1 LKKPTRPKDGKSSK
15 VPAYIVT
22 FSDMVTLLLTFFV
35 MLLSLA
41 EVQDPELFNKGRDSF
56 WQSIRYCGLGPL
68 LGRRVKVNLGNQ
80 KVKYPISDPNNVSES
95 RGIDEK
101 QQTIRQTFKR
111 LRRSMATIPSQ
122 LTAET
127 VNFTVTNIQFAP
139 GQAIL
144 NQPAKS
150 FLTEFCLDLQQNLD
164 RETTML
170 YVVGLA
176 NDETMEKQQWIISA
190 RRAQAVADFIQ
201 QTLSTPSNRQV
212 TYGETSEQS
221 KWHIFWWGAGP
232 RGNWAGKDSS
242 ISGQSEILIAILKRS
257 P

>member
-1 LKKPTRPKDGKSSK
+1 LKKPTQPKDDNSNK

-41 EVQDPELFNKGRDSF
+41 EVQDPELFNRGRDSF
-56 WQSIRYCGLGPL
+56 WKSIRYCGLGPL
-68 LGRRVKVNLGNQ
+68 FGKRVKVNLGDL
-80 KVKYPISDPNNVSES
+80 KVKYPISDPNNASET
-95 RGIDEK
+95 RGIDE
-101 QQTIRQTFKR
+101 QQQEIRKTFKR
-111 LRRSMATIPSQ
+111 LRHSMTTMPSK

-127 VNFTVTNIQFAP
+127 VNFTTTNIRFAP
-139 GQAIL
+139 GQSTL
-144 NQPAKS
+144 NQSAKN
-150 FLTEFCLDLQQNLD
+150 FLVKFCLDLQQNLD
-164 RETTML
+164 CETTML

-201 QTLSTPSNRQV
+201 QTLSTPSDRQV
-212 TYGETSEQS
+212 TYSETSEQS

-232 RGNWAGKDSS
+232 RGNWAGKDSR
-242 ISGQSEILIAILKRS
+242 IPGQSEILIAILKRS